1 MLTSQRH
8 GATFAGRRQGLQPF
22 PPPLPAEPEVEVQ
35 LATESRITPERANER
50 ARAPHPDL
58 IDLLQAVTA
67 AILAERAF
75 QAADGGVATLMRAVE
90 EAQDRAI
97 DAELGVSA
105 GAPHEKALV
114 TALTTLEQ
122 LRVAKPEACSR
133 LIARLDIAL
142 ARALELP
149 GLIPVERLAQFHS
162 AQNALRS
169 AVAPEPPQDD
179 PAPYPNSD

>member
-1 MLTSQRH
+1 M
-8 GATFAGRRQGLQPF
+8 AI
-22 PPPLPAEPEVEVQ
+22 
-35 LATESRITPERANER
+35 ESRITPERANER

-97 DAELGVSA
+97 DTELGLRISA
-105 GAPHEKALV
+105 LQDEALV
-114 TALTTLEQ
+114 TALQTLED
-122 LRVAKPEACSR
+122 LRIATPQARPR
-133 LIARLDIAL
+133 LIARLDCAL

-149 GLIPVERLAQFHS
+149 GLIPIERLAQFHS